1 MCAGLNLAPRIALRR
16 WDEGKP
22 VKDST
27 DLQMGSANDSAGR
40 SFSAELTD
48 LNVNSTRLTATLA
61 AILFP
66 SGVVLDYLTNRES
79 VFFLFS
85 VRLATSA
92 FALLVVWATYARW
105 ARRYIFLLGASPAIA
120 GAIAMEVMVA
130 HLGDYLHAYYAGT
143 SQCILA
149 IGFIMYWHFRQILA
163 ASTAILLIWLVP
175 IIVNYESFRI
185 GVFVNNLYALVIVA
199 AIAVAS
205 NVNRYNHAKRETEL
219 RRTLAQTL
227 ERLQELDRLKNQFFS
242 NITHELRTPLTMIL
256 APLEGLLEGDFG
268 NLGRYQRE
276 YLRPIRQNALK
287 LLKLIND
294 LLDLAKIDERFLRL
308 RVEQTDLVGLVT
320 EIVEQSQP
328 LAARKDISLGLEL
341 RKSCDDLFVD
351 QERMERALV
360 NILSNALKFTAPGGH
375 VKVWMDAV
383 DSEVTIGVRDS
394 GIGISPNHLD
404 RIFERFS
411 QADGSTTRQYG
422 GTGIGLALAKEIVE
436 LHGGRIT
443 VASREGA
450 GSEFTVHLLRGDGH
464 LQAELLERRQSSRP
478 SSVPRRGEDREPR
491 EWTRMLLERKDY
503 RYLELEEATE
513 RRVATR
519 GNGTPKANRVLVV
532 EDNPDVLRF
541 VNMQLNDDHDVYLA
555 SDGKKGLELA
565 LRELPDVI
573 VTDYMMPEMDGLA
586 LLRHL
591 RSDARTKDIPVIMLT
606 AKSQVQ
612 DRVEAREAG
621 AEVFLNKP
629 FSPRELRTAVNQLL
643 EQRGRQVS
651 RALHEQVKSLEHISA
666 GLAHEIHNPL
676 NYIRSALFVID
687 EVFGTVRK
695 IANDPAQESATA
707 GLVRESQERVE
718 RMHQIA
724 QKGVDRIARV
734 VDLVRHYAREGY
746 VHEPAPVTI
755 DAVISSMAPLLSP
768 ASDHVVNVELDLQA
782 DGAQVL
788 CVAEELQ
795 QSIGNLWQNA
805 LDALGPGGRVTIRTR
820 IEGESVL
827 VEVEDDGPGI
837 PREQL
842 RQIFVPFFTTKSP
855 GKGLGLGLSIAYQ
868 VINQA
873 GGSLTVNSVEQH
885 GTTFTVRLP
894 KVESST

>member
-1 MCAGLNLAPRIALRR
+1 M
-16 WDEGKP
+16 
-22 VKDST
+22 KDST
-27 DLQMGSANDSAGR
+27 DIATSTTDDSAR

-48 LNVNSTRLTATLA
+48 LNVNGTRLTATLA

-66 SGVVLDYLTNRES
+66 SGVVLDYLTNRDS
-79 VFFLFS
+79 VLFLFA

-92 FALLVVWATYARW
+92 FALLVLWASYAHW
-105 ARRYIFLLGASPAIA
+105 ARRHTFLLGAAPAIA
-120 GAIAMEVMVA
+120 GAIAMEVMIA
-130 HLGDYLHAYYAGT
+130 HLGDYLHSYYAGT

-175 IIVNYESFRI
+175 IIVNYEPARI
-185 GVFVNNLYALVIVA
+185 GTFVNNLYALMIVA

-205 NVNRYNHAKRETEL
+205 NVNRYNLAKRESAL
-219 RRTLAQTL
+219 RQSLAQAL
-227 ERLQELDRLKNQFFS
+227 DQLREMDRLKSQFFS

-268 NLGRYQRE
+268 NLGRQQRE

-308 RVEQTDLVGLVT
+308 RVEPTDLVGLVT

-328 LAARKDISLGLEL
+328 LAARKDISMVLEINA
-341 RKSCDDLFVD
+341 SCDDLFVD
-351 QERMERALV
+351 HDRMERALV

-375 VKVWMDAV
+375 VKVCMDAT
-383 DSEVTIGVRDS
+383 DSEATISIRDS
-394 GIGISPNHLD
+394 GIGISHDQLD
-404 RIFERFS
+404 HIFERFS
-411 QADGSTTRQYG
+411 QADGTTTRQYG

-443 VASREGA
+443 VESRLGV
-450 GSEFTVHLLRGDGH
+450 GSEFTVRLRRGEAH
-464 LQAELLERRQSSRP
+464 LQAEVLERRQSARP
-478 SSVPRRGEDREPR
+478 SSVPRRDEDREPR
-491 EWTRMLLERKDY
+491 EWTRMLIERRDY

-519 GNGTPKANRVLVV
+519 GNGTPKANRILVV
-532 EDNPDVLRF
+532 EDNADVLRF
-541 VNMQLNDDHDVYLA
+541 VNMQLNDEHDVYLA
-555 SDGKKGLELA
+555 ADGKKGLELA

-573 VTDYMMPEMDGLA
+573 VTDYMMPEMDGLT
-586 LLRHL
+586 LIRELRKQPQ
-591 RSDARTKDIPVIMLT
+591 TKEIPVIMLT

-612 DRVEAREAG
+612 DRVDAREAG

-687 EVFGTVRK
+687 EVFQKVRS
-695 IANDPAQESATA
+695 ASHDPSGAATA
-707 GLVRESQERVE
+707 TAVVRESEERVQ

-746 VHEPAPVTI
+746 VHEPTPITVDTM
-755 DAVISSMAPLLSP
+755 ISSMAPLLSP
-768 ASDHVVNVELDLQA
+768 ANDHIVHVDLDLKA
-782 DGAQVL
+782 GAAQVL
-788 CVAEELQ
+788 CIPEELQ

-805 LDALGPGGRVTIRTR
+805 LDALGPDGRVQIRTR
-820 IEGESVL
+820 VDAQWVL
-827 VEVEDDGPGI
+827 VEVEDNGPGI

-842 RQIFVPFFTTKSP
+842 RQIFVPFFTTKGP

-868 VINQA
+868 VVNQA
-873 GGSLTVNSVEQH
+873 GGTLTVNSVEQH
-885 GTTFTVRLP
+885 GTTFTIRLP
-894 KVESST
+894 KFEASSQTA